1 VLPWPLL
8 STAARA
14 RNKRVEGTARKDFIM
29 EQLQRQLNILQRQLG
44 DAEESGRPVVA
55 IQRQINTVMDNMTA
69 LRTNATMLHNA
80 PRCQVEESGDMLWA

>member
-1 VLPWPLL
+1 
-8 STAARA
+8 
-14 RNKRVEGTARKDFIM
+14 M

-44 DAEESGRPVVA
+44 DAEESDRPVVA